1 MIVPNKLIS
10 YKESIIHKMISLIRD
25 EENENISIL
34 DLYIEY
40 KHNYSC
46 IDEFIYSIEVLYILD
61 AIDIDFDRGEIS
73 YVKRDKK

>member
-10 YKESIIHKMISLIRD
+10 YKESIIYKMIALIMD
-25 EENENISIL
+25 EENKNINIL
-34 DLYIEY
+34 ELYSKC
-40 KHNYSC
+40 KHKYSC

-61 AIDIDFDRGEIS
+61 VIDIDFNKGEIS

>member
-10 YKESIIHKMISLIRD
+10 YKESIIYKMISLIRD

-34 DLYIEY
+34 DLYIEC